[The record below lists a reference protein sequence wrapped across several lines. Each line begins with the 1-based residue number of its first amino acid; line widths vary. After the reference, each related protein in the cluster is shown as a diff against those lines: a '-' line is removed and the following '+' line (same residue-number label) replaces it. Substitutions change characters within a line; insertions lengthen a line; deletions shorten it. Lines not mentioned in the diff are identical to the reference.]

1 MDLKRSVSTTFILHV
16 YEKNTFFT
24 VKYRLGYNMLTAGEY
39 QRFSFKVGQHTKH
52 ELLLE
57 NRIE

>member
-1 MDLKRSVSTTFILHV
+1 
-16 YEKNTFFT
+16 
-24 VKYRLGYNMLTAGEY
+24 MLTADEN

-57 NRIE
+57 NRIITNKKRHKIP